1 MEKSKGG
8 KVHCLTLPVLKV
20 PLIVVMCDDKFTCI
34 CMYVTITDVWFLY
47 EHGQTLLYLFTH
59 CTQMQEA
66 SNKAAVRY
74 DKAASQHSAAKEM
87 ITMAEKQLGDHF
99 HCVDHTSSSPIDLA
113 WQEMLNH
120 ATQKASPL
128 HMCLIPCSYHAHR
141 YTLIPTYTHIHMCT
155 TNPPPPPHTHTHTHT

>member
-1 MEKSKGG
+1 
-8 KVHCLTLPVLKV
+8 
-20 PLIVVMCDDKFTCI
+20 
-34 CMYVTITDVWFLY
+34 MYVTITDVWFLY

-99 HCVDHTSSSPIDLA
+99 HCVDHPSSSPIDLA
-113 WQEMLNH
+113 WQEMLNQVY
-120 ATQKASPL
+120 ATPNVLESL
-128 HMCLIPCSYHAHR
+128 HDSDHEGVVRIFVALFCEL
-141 YTLIPTYTHIHMCT
+141 
-155 TNPPPPPHTHTHTHT
+155 